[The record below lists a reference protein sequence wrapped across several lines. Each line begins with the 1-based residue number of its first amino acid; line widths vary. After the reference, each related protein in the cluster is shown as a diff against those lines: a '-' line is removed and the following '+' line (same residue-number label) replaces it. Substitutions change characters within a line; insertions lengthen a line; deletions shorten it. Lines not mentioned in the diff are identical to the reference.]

1 MTSYNLE
8 VTSIPPLSKNKPR
21 QAIVLCHGY
30 GGDGKDISVL
40 AINWQRFLP
49 DAIFLCPNAPEICSI
64 NPQGYQWFELS
75 TDKEEV
81 ILEKSL
87 VAEEKLNMFLD
98 QVFDNLQ
105 LESSN
110 LALVGFSQGCMLS
123 IQVGLKRKKQI
134 NCLIG
139 YSGKIINKEHLKN
152 NINSKPK
159 IFLMHGENDEIVLPT
174 HLLDAK
180 EYLIRHKIKVKTKL
194 FKNCEHK
201 IPLEGTSL
209 GLSFLRSSFESGATF
224 RIIVNTGDWDSSIAA
239 NSPGQSGNPDSPFYS
254 NLYQKWANDKYFPM
268 YYSKEKIKSVTY
280 KRSYLTPSKTKLL
293 LHKIYKI

>member
-21 QAIVLCHGY
+21 QAVVLCHGY

-64 NPQGYQWFELS
+64 NPQGYQWFDLTTE
-75 TDKEEV
+75 KEEI

-87 VAEEKLNMFLD
+87 IAEEKLNMFLD

-134 NCLIG
+134 SCLVG
-139 YSGKIINKEHLKN
+139 YSGKVINQKHLSN

-159 IFLMHGENDEIVLPT
+159 IFLIHGENDTIVSPT
-174 HLLDAK
+174 YLLEAK
-180 EYLIRHKIKVKTKL
+180 EYLKNHGINAQIKM

-201 IPLEGTSL
+201 IPVEGASL
-209 GLSFLRSSFESGATF
+209 GLGFLKK
-224 RIIVNTGDWDSSIAA
+224 
-239 NSPGQSGNPDSPFYS
+239 
-254 NLYQKWANDKYFPM
+254 NL
-268 YYSKEKIKSVTY
+268 
-280 KRSYLTPSKTKLL
+280 L
-293 LHKIYKI
+293 